1 MNARVPACFFLIF
14 QVLLIVSACK
24 SKKKLKDKENSI
36 VKESVTENQKIVA
49 EKLNIDIKNVK
60 KNHLY
65 LFISEW
71 YGTPYSYSS
80 CSKSGVDCSCFTNL
94 LYQNVFKLTLPRSSR
109 EIFEKCH
116 KIKKKDLVEG
126 DLVFFNTN
134 GKGASHVGIYL
145 KDGKFVHASTKKGVM
160 ISHLDEEYFQKTY
173 CGACRK
179 Q

>member
-1 MNARVPACFFLIF
+1 MNVEPGY
-14 QVLLIVSACK
+14 
-24 SKKKLKDKENSI
+24 
-36 VKESVTENQKIVA
+36 
-49 EKLNIDIKNVK
+49 VK
-60 KNHLY
+60 KNSLY
-65 LFISEW
+65 HFISEW

-94 LYQNVFKLTLPRSSR
+94 LYQSVFKLNLPRSAK
-109 EIFEKCH
+109 EMYEKCD
-116 KIKKKDLVEG
+116 KIKKKELREG

-134 GKGASHVGIYL
+134 GKGVSHVGVYL